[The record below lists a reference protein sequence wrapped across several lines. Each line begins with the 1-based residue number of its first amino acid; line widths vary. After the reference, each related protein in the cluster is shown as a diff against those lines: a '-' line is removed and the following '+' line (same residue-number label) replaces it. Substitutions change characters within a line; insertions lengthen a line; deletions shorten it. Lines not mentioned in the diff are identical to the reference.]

1 MPGKKTC
8 VAAAEQT
15 VGKIKLLTFFNTALL
30 WLGTVSQASY
40 F

>member
-1 MPGKKTC
+1 MAGKNTY
-8 VAAAEQT
+8 VAAVEQT
-15 VGKIKLLTFFNTALL
+15 VGKIKLLPIFNTALL